1 MIPRDSPATP
11 ARHPSSLVVPADAVQ
26 NSEPAVETALAQV
39 DNQPVDG
46 EFGGETT
53 AASRQPHLATL
64 EEVRRFQAWM
74 VRRLR
79 DGDITAEKARN
90 LRRLVLDV
98 KETII
103 AGHSIAAGLPAPAPP
118 GGPSTVVN
126 FNTVVAAGSVSRI
139 GELLAA
145 LAGARAEAGAQVLD
159 ADGSVVPAEGGP
171 RA

>member
-1 MIPRDSPATP
+1 
-11 ARHPSSLVVPADAVQ
+11 VVPADAVQ
-26 NSEPAVETALAQV
+26 ISEPAVETALAQV

-103 AGHSIAAGLPAPAPP
+103 AGHSIAAGLPAPP

-159 ADGSVVPAEGGP
+159 ADGSVVPVEGGP
-171 RA
+171 GA